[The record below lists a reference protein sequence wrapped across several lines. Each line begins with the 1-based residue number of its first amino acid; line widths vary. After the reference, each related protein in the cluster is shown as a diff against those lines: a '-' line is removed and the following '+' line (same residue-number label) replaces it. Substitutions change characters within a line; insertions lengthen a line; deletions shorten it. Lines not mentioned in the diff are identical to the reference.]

1 MLHGVEQL
9 GLSVVFHSLHRLHLQ
24 HLAGL
29 LSVGQHDGDFIRL
42 DVIDVSPVQYA
53 FSCIGSVFCL
63 VGIEIHHVAPA
74 EVGQKTYFLSGHT
87 QRYPLRHIVALH
99 TCLGLDGQSHIDV
112 PRFYLFSQRHVPQV
126 CHATAHPLLRAH
138 FRQQLFTIHEG
149 HHAAE
154 VFPLQWRHGLQW
166 LGDLFY
172 LRQQIAVVEHR
183 VVSTG
188 VERFGRQHAD
198 DAVKAMAGDVIVG
211 GHDMVAQSNG
221 FKKQVAVKG
230 HRHEPQLRWVSR
242 IEQMNVSVPVVQTEV
257 VSQHSII

>member
-1 MLHGVEQL
+1 MNNEKNSPLIQIEDLKKYYPIKSGIITHTTGFVKAVDGV
-9 GLSVVFHSLHRLHLQ
+9 S
-24 HLAGL
+24 
-29 LSVGQHDGDFIRL
+29 
-42 DVIDVSPVQYA
+42 
-53 FSCIGSVFCL
+53 FSIGE
-63 VGIEIHHVAPA
+63 GE
-74 EVGQKTYFLSGHT
+74 T
-87 QRYPLRHIVALH
+87 
-99 TCLGLDGQSHIDV
+99 LGLDGQSHIDV

-126 CHATAHPLLRAH
+126 CHATAHPLLGAH

-188 VERFGRQHAD
+188 VERFGCQHAD
-198 DAVKAMAGDVIVG
+198 DAVKTMAGDVIVG